1 MGKYDIGYWS
11 GPYIFW
17 YKRVTM
23 DTKFDYAK
31 MVQEHLDV
39 PSDLDQYQ
47 TLIQEVYNLPTL

>member
-1 MGKYDIGYWS
+1 
-11 GPYIFW
+11 
-17 YKRVTM
+17 M

>member
-1 MGKYDIGYWS
+1 MWANMTLVTGLGHM
-11 GPYIFW
+11 FW

>member
-1 MGKYDIGYWS
+1 MGKYDIGYWY